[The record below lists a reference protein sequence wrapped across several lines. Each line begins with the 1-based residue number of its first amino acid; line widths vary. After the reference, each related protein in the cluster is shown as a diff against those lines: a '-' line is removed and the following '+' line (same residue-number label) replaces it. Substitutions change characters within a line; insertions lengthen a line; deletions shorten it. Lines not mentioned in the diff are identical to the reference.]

1 MTFWS
6 DRTWSALKD
15 EDAPVVPFDRGQLEE
30 AKYIMAIGE
39 QVYVSS
45 SKAEHTVTYLKEDE
59 RFTISPG
66 QFAYILTHETVRLRD
81 DMIGFISINA
91 TTKFYGLVNIS
102 GFHIDPGYVGK
113 IMFSVFNAGPSV
125 IHLKRGDRL
134 FPMWIANL
142 DQPASTF
149 PTGRGFKEIPGR
161 LVTSIS
167 GNFTTAIEL
176 KQDVERLKSDVSSL
190 KSNKWQMLIFIGL
203 LALFLSGF
211 LRDIGTES
219 YRYLEQHYSWFGLRL
234 SDKAPHTQP
243 PNQ

>member
-6 DRTWSALKD
+6 DHTWRALKD

-45 SKAEHTVTYLKEDE
+45 SEARHTVTPLKEDE
-59 RFTISPG
+59 RFTIGPG

-91 TTKFYGLVNIS
+91 TTKIFGLVNIS

-142 DQPASTF
+142 DRPATPF
-149 PTGRGFKEIPGR
+149 PAGKGFNEIPGK
-161 LVTSIS
+161 LLTSIS
-167 GNFTTAIEL
+167 GNFTTAFEL
-176 KQDVERLKSDVSSL
+176 KKDVESLKSDVSAL
-190 KSNKWQMLIFIGL
+190 KSNKWQMLIFIAL

-211 LRDIGTES
+211 LRDIGTEV
-219 YRYLEQHYSWFGLRL
+219 YRYLENHYLWFGLSL
-234 SDKAPHTQP
+234 SDKAANPQS